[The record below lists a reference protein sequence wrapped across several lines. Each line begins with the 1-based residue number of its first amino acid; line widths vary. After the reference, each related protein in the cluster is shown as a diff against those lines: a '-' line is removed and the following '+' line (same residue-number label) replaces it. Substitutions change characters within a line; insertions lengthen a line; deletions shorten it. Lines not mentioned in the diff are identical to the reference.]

1 MNLEEFWNNILIYNM
16 NNQELWR
23 QIDGFNLYEISTH
36 GNVRKILKSKK
47 TKPVKQREIGG
58 HPTVVLCKD
67 NKKYPRGVM
76 KLIAFAFLKDEI
88 EENAKQY
95 RVFNRCE
102 ADDGN
107 ITNCRLDN
115 LFIDYVDSNL
125 KDLGISKKQKEWVFN
140 TKHVTV
146 KKRYNKTDS
155 YWVDPFTIFY
165 YFRGADM
172 PSFTVNV
179 FRRKNGNR
187 SEKDI
192 RFLYDRWIAG
202 DDMDEHMQDP

>member
-1 MNLEEFWNNILIYNM
+1 M
-16 NNQELWR
+16 NNGEMWR
-23 QIDGFNLYEISTH
+23 EINGFNSYEISTF

-47 TKPVKQREIGG
+47 TKPVKQREMGG

-67 NKKYPRGVM
+67 NKKYSRGVM

-88 EENAKQY
+88 DENAKQY

-107 ITNCRLDN
+107 IANCRLDN

-125 KDLGISKKQKEWVFN
+125 KDLYMSKKQKDWVFN
-140 TKHVTV
+140 TKYVSV
-146 KKRYNKTDS
+146 QKRYNTTDS
-155 YWVDPFTIFY
+155 YFVDPFTIFY
-165 YFRGADM
+165 FFHGADM

-179 FRRKNGNR
+179 FTRKNGNR

-192 RFLYDRWIAG
+192 RFLYDRWLAG
-202 DDMDEHMQDP
+202 DDMDEHMADS